1 MHVRELSLTTNT
13 ARLACMALKNSEMR
27 YRGERGKVLDC
38 SDLKESETH
47 LPLLLFP
54 SDDAQ
59 VLSAEWLSTWMKPG
73 QKVSLIVPDG
83 NWRQCGK
90 VANRVP
96 GLESITRVKLPPGAL
111 SEYRLRQE
119 PRPECLCT
127 YEAIERALGI
137 FEGKGIEEKLHHFFR
152 LKQDRTLWSRGVL
165 KTDQVLGGVP
175 QAAIDSFKTH
185 LLHQTSEQN

>member
-1 MHVRELSLTTNT
+1 
-13 ARLACMALKNSEMR
+13 MALKNSEIR
-27 YRGERGKVLDC
+27 LRGERDQSLDC
-38 SDLKESETH
+38 TDLKETQSV

-54 SDDAQ
+54 SEDAHE
-59 VLSAEWLSTWMKPG
+59 LNSEFLSTHLKPG
-73 QKVSLIVPDG
+73 QRVALIVPDG

-96 GLESITRVKLPPGAL
+96 GLQSMMRVKLAPGAL

-127 YEAIERALGI
+127 FEAIERALGVL
-137 FEGKGIEEKLHHFFR
+137 EGKNVEEKLHVFFR

-165 KTDQVLGGVP
+165 KTEFVLGGVP
-175 QAAIDSFKTH
+175 QAAIDSFKTYLVH
-185 LLHQTSEQN
+185 SNV

>member
-13 ARLACMALKNSEMR
+13 ARLAHMALQNSEIR
-27 YRGERGKVLDC
+27 LRGERDQTLDC
-38 SDLKESETH
+38 TDIQEAVES

-54 SDDAQ
+54 SDDAHE
-59 VLSAEWLSTWMKPG
+59 LNPGFLATHLKPG
-73 QKVSLIVPDG
+73 QSVTLVVPDG

-96 GLESITRVKLPPGAL
+96 GLQSMMRVKLAPGAL
-111 SEYRLRQE
+111 SEYKLRQE

-127 YEAIERALGI
+127 FEAIERALGVL
-137 FEGKGIEEKLHHFFR
+137 EGKKVEETLHVFFR

-165 KTDQVLGGVP
+165 KTEFVTGGVP
-175 QAAIDSFKTH
+175 QAAIDSFKTNRV
-185 LLHQTSEQN
+185 S

>member
-13 ARLACMALKNSEMR
+13 ARLAHMALKNSEIR
-27 YRGERGKVLDC
+27 LRGERDQSLDC
-38 SDLKESETH
+38 TDLKETQSV

-54 SDDAQ
+54 SEDAHE
-59 VLSAEWLSTWMKPG
+59 LNSEFLSTHLKPG
-73 QKVSLIVPDG
+73 QRVALIVPDG

-96 GLESITRVKLPPGAL
+96 GLQSMMRVKLAPGAL

-127 YEAIERALGI
+127 FEAIERALGVL
-137 FEGKGIEEKLHHFFR
+137 EGKNVEEKLHVFFR

-165 KTDQVLGGVP
+165 KTEFVLGGVP
-175 QAAIDSFKTH
+175 QAAIDSFKTYLVH
-185 LLHQTSEQN
+185 SNV